1 MAVVQEL
8 LGQVIREE
16 REKRRLSQEGLAALS
31 GLSRTFV
38 GEIERG
44 VVAISLDSLA
54 SIADGFG
61 LKPSEL
67 LLEYERRIR
76 EKC

>member
-1 MAVVQEL
+1 MAVEQEL

-16 REKRRLSQEGLAALS
+16 REKRRLSQEGLAALA

-44 VVAISLDSLA
+44 VVATSLDSI
-54 SIADGFG
+54 SQIAGGFG
-61 LKPSEL
+61 MKLSEL
-67 LLEYERRIR
+67 LLEYERHL
-76 EKC
+76 EQKH